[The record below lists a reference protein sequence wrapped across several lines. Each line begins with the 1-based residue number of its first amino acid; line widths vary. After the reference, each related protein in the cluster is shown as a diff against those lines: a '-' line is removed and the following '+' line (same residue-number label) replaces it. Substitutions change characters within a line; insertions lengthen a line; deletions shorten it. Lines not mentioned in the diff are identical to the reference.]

1 MSYILYIKINAEQ
14 KSVRDLLNHYYKNIE
29 LNNEDSGINLLIPED
44 IKHNNRKQI
53 TIDHMV
59 SYALF
64 DNDKKCFRASY
75 LYPRS
80 SISKTN
86 YRLAN
91 SVGIIDKGYRG
102 NIKAKVDI
110 VPIFSNHNNYIQGQ
124 TKLFQVCAP
133 DLEPITTIII
143 TNSLPESIRGTNG
156 FGSTGK

>member
-1 MSYILYIKINAEQ
+1 MLKK
-14 KSVRDLLNHYYKNIE
+14 KSMRDRLSHYYKNIQ
-29 LNNEDSGINLLIPED
+29 LNQEDSGVNLLIPTD
-44 IKHNNRKQI
+44 IKHNNMRQI
-53 TIDHMV
+53 TIDHMI

-64 DNDKKCFRASY
+64 DHDKKCFRASY

-110 VPIFSNHNNYIQGQ
+110 VSTFPNHNNYIQGQ

-133 DLEPITTIII
+133 DLEPITTIIL
-143 TNSLPESIRGTNG
+143 TNELPDSIRGTNG
-156 FGSTGK
+156 FGSTGR